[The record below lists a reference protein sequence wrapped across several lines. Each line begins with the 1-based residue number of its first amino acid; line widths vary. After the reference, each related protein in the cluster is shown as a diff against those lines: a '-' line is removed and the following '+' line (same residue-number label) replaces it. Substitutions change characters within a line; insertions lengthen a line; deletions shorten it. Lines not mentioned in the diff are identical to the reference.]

1 MYSVSYTQRSQ
12 YKCNITEKEVYL
24 GFRGYSPAHKIPPQ
38 GARGQQTGDKRA
50 KGLQT
55 GENLTGPSG
64 TESIMGL
71 HRG

>member
-24 GFRGYSPAHKIPPQ
+24 GFRGYTPPKR
-38 GARGQQTGDKRA
+38 ARGQ
-50 KGLQT
+50 QT